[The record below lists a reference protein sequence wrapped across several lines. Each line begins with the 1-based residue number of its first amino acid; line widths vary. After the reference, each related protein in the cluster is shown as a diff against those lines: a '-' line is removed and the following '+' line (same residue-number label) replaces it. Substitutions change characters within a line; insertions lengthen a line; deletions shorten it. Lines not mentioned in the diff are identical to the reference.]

1 MKKTLFPLLGLVMIV
16 SCADDT
22 NTIENSIVTD
32 NIATT
37 VDTANRIES
46 NEFTKNLLGS
56 SFITTEGKALSPT
69 TKEKMI
75 AEFTAVNK
83 KAPTV
88 HGPYTATVAVPG
100 ANPTDVKISYAQVGS
115 TYPGTGVYIADVY
128 NYYLRAQL
136 PAEAATGW
144 VESVDNPGYSNYT
157 TQTIGFNSNMSTAN
171 GNKYVVANT
180 YTMVLKYN
188 MVGQLIN
195 AVVPA
200 ASGPKT
206 FTYYYLT
213 L

>member
-1 MKKTLFPLLGLVMIV
+1 MKKILIPLLGLVMVV
-16 SCADDT
+16 SCADDN
-22 NTIENSIVTD
+22 NTIDSSNVTD
-32 NIATT
+32 NSKITA
-37 VDTANRIES
+37 DTANRIES
-46 NEFTKNLLGS
+46 NEFTKNILGDNFMAS
-56 SFITTEGKALSPT
+56 DGKTLAPT
-69 TKEKMI
+69 IKERMI
-75 AEFTAVNK
+75 AEFTAANK

-115 TYPGTGVYIADVY
+115 TYPGTGVYMSDVY

-144 VESVDNPGYSNYT
+144 IDSVDNPGYSNYT

-180 YTMVLKYN
+180 YTMVLKHN

>member
-1 MKKTLFPLLGLVMIV
+1 MKKYLFSLLGLVMIV
-16 SCADDT
+16 SCADDS
-22 NTIENSIVTD
+22 N
-32 NIATT
+32 A
-37 VDTANRIES
+37 IES
-46 NEFTKNLLGS
+46 TDVVNTSELAAKNAKDVESNDFTKRILGNNFVTS
-56 SFITTEGKALSPT
+56 EGKTLALST
-69 TKEKMI
+69 REKMI
-75 AEFTAVNK
+75 ADFTAVNK

-88 HGPYTATVAVPG
+88 HGPFTGTVGVPG
-100 ANPTDVKISYAQVGS
+100 ANPTDVKISYAQVGN

-188 MVGQLIN
+188 MVGQLVN

>member
-1 MKKTLFPLLGLVMIV
+1 MKKILLPLLGLTMIV
-16 SCADDT
+16 SCADDS
-22 NTIENSIVTD
+22 NTIENSNVTD

-37 VDTANRIES
+37 ADTSNRIES
-46 NEFTKNLLGS
+46 NEFTKNILGNNFVTS
-56 SFITTEGKALSPT
+56 EGKTLTQT
-69 TKEKMI
+69 TREKII

-88 HGPYTATVAVPG
+88 HGPFTGTVAVPG
-100 ANPTDVKISYAQVGS
+100 ANPTDVKISYAQVGN

-136 PAEAATGW
+136 PSEAATGW

-188 MVGQLIN
+188 MVGQLVN